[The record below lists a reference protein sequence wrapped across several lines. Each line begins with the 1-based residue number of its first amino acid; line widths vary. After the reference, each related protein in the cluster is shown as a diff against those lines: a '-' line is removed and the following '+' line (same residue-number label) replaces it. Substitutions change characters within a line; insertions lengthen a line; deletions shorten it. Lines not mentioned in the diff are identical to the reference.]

1 MRVKTVVQERIPHR
15 KITERSIFIAVM
27 IHIINI
33 IFSVIL
39 PFVMGF
45 YFARTEN
52 MLFFLFFI
60 IAVFIE
66 VRMEYKGDTVKLKIL
81 RLL

>member
-1 MRVKTVVQERIPHR
+1 MRVKTVVQERLPHR

-27 IHIINI
+27 VHIINI

-39 PFVMGF
+39 PFILGF

-52 MLFFLFFI
+52 MLFFIFFI
-60 IAVFIE
+60 VAIFIE
-66 VRMEYKGDTVKLKIL
+66 IRMEYKGDTVKLKIL